1 MTRLI
6 SKIET
11 FIFNSDKVEKILYL
25 KEQLTVILQKL
36 KAVNNKFISLNKNK
50 EDTESANKIY
60 FEF

>member
-11 FIFNSDKVEKILYL
+11 CIFNSDKVEKILYL

>member
-11 FIFNSDKVEKILYL
+11 CIFNSDKVEKILYL

-36 KAVNNKFISLNKNK
+36 KAVNNKFIRLNKNK
-50 EDTESANKIY
+50 EDIESANKIY